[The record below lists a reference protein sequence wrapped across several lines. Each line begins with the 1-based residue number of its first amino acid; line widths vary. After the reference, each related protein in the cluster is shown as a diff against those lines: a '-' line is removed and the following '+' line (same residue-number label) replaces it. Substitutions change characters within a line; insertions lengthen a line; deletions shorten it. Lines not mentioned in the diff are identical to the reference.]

1 MVLPCSVR
9 YCQVLTCEIQSKDV
23 ALHSKKKNYSVQF
36 SWLQVLSLTD
46 VVRERIEKGRWFHP
60 FFFLS
65 FLLRALPEK
74 TWTTQDTK
82 TAGGDATL
90 SFGLRLFKTSGP
102 SHSELFLDCTH
113 TQHVKGRKINTI
125 KKDQKHRI

>member
-1 MVLPCSVR
+1 MKFNQKTLRSTAKKKK
-9 YCQVLTCEIQSKDV
+9 LFSEIQLVTSTVTDRCSKRTKRKRKMI
-23 ALHSKKKNYSVQF
+23 SP
-36 SWLQVLSLTD
+36 
-46 VVRERIEKGRWFHP
+46 I
-60 FFFLS
+60 FFLS

>member
-1 MVLPCSVR
+1 MKFNQKTLRS
-9 YCQVLTCEIQSKDV
+9 T
-23 ALHSKKKNYSVQF
+23 AKKKKLF
-36 SWLQVLSLTD
+36 SAIQLVTSTVTD
-46 VVRERIEKGRWFHP
+46 RCSKRTKRKRKMISP
-60 FFFLS
+60 IFFLS